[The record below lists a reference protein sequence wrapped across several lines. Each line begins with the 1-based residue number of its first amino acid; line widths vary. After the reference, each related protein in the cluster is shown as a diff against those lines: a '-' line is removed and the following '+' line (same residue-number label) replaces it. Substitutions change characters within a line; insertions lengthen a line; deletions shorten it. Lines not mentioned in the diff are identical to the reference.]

1 VRVLLQRLT
10 RGVVR
15 KHQDDTGDV
24 VAQELERDL
33 LAIPSGIGCE
43 HNRGS

>member
-1 VRVLLQRLT
+1 
-10 RGVVR
+10 
-15 KHQDDTGDV
+15 